1 MATGPSVKQDSSW
14 QEKALVSVTPK
25 GGSEVQFEADLSEIG
40 WTGGAKDVE
49 GTPLLN
55 GGRMRERSAQEDF
68 EFTGTLYITGIS
80 TAEGTG
86 ISEWFHGSDDQKDS
100 KSTVYEYQTSHARDD
115 FRISVLFTND
125 TSDNLSAESA
135 VGADDNVEAYRWI
148 MKDAQLTE
156 YEPNFDDMVL
166 EVEVTFVASP
176 FDDSANSN
184 VREQEYTGD
193 SSEKLE
199 SLSSY

>member
-1 MATGPSVKQDSSW
+1 MATGPSVLQDASW

-25 GGSEVQFEADLSEIG
+25 GGTEVQFEANLSEIG

-68 EFTGTLYITGIS
+68 EFTGTLYITGVS

-86 ISEWFHGSDDQKDS
+86 IGEWFHGSSDQS
-100 KSTVYEYQTSHARDD
+100 TKSTVYEFKTSHARDD
-115 FRISVLFTND
+115 FRIAVLFTND
-125 TSDNLSAESA
+125 SNVTSASGS
-135 VGADDNVEAYRWI
+135 VGADSSVQAYRWI
-148 MKDAQLTE
+148 MEDAQLTE
-156 YEPNFDDMVL
+156 YEPNFDDKVL

-193 SSEKLE
+193 SSEKLDA
-199 SLSSY
+199 LSSY